1 MVKINLPRFMY
12 TFLYPDHNEVGAI
25 GCGHII
31 KANWKNLTHLYLGK
45 WFSNKGSNNIGS
57 AGCEHLSKSSW
68 ENLTHLDLSTL
79 FLY

>member
-12 TFLYPDHNEVGAI
+12 PFLYPDHNEVGAI

-45 WFSNKGSNNIGS
+45 
-57 AGCEHLSKSSW
+57 
-68 ENLTHLDLSTL
+68 
-79 FLY
+79 